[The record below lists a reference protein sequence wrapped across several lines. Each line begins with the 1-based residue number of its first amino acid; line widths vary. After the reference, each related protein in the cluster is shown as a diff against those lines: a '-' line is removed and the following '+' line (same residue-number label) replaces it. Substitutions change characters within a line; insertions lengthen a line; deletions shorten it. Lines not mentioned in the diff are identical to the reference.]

1 MDGFAVANIFVGCF
15 QPRFSQQ
22 NLRNG
27 ICHAF
32 ESALTM

>member
-1 MDGFAVANIFVGCF
+1 LRRF
-15 QPRFSQQ
+15 QSRFSQQ

-32 ESALTM
+32 ESAVTM

>member
-1 MDGFAVANIFVGCF
+1 LGRF
-15 QPRFSQQ
+15 QSRFSQQ

-32 ESALTM
+32 ELPVTV